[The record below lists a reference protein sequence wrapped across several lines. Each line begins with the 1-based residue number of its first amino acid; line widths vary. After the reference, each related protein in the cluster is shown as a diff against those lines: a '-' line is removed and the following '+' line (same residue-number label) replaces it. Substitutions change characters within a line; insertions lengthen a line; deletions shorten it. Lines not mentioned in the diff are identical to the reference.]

1 MKILK
6 KVLCVFLAAVIICSV
21 SGMFATAAE
30 TLPQNASYIAG
41 DATGDGIINS
51 SDALAVINHVTKAV
65 PITDVVRRTAGDVTG
80 DDKLTSS
87 DALMILN
94 FKVGNIESKDFVRK
108 NFNVQQ
114 IANLYYDPYT
124 GHVVD
129 EKGAGVVG
137 YGYDAKSGVFY
148 ATGEG
153 WQREVGYT
161 EAYDRAAV
169 LAAMPLDTIRIKF
182 NYSGKQWMVQLW
194 KGFYGFLFS
203 GCEIGFYN
211 RPDSTSDDLKTY
223 NIVKPDFYQDITVKF
238 NYLLHSFTRSDHAWW
253 LTGFTP
259 TANISALQAP
269 LSIPLMRMETTI
281 KFNDAGLYNAFI
293 QGLKDVDHIFANYT
307 GNTRAFKFIDGKNM
321 RELGNKTVTFNWQ

>member
-1 MKILK
+1 MNILK
-6 KVLCVFLAAVIICSV
+6 KSLCVFLAAVIVCSV
-21 SGMFATAAE
+21 SGMFASAAE
-30 TLPQNASYIAG
+30 TLPKDASYIAG

-51 SDALAVINHVTKAV
+51 SDALAIINHVTKVV
-65 PITDVVRRTAGDVTG
+65 PIEDVVRRTAGDVTG
-80 DDKLTSS
+80 DNKLTSS

-169 LAAMPLDTIRIKF
+169 RCQSPL
-182 NYSGKQWMVQLW
+182 
-194 KGFYGFLFS
+194 
-203 GCEIGFYN
+203 C
-211 RPDSTSDDLKTY
+211 
-223 NIVKPDFYQDITVKF
+223 
-238 NYLLHSFTRSDHAWW
+238 
-253 LTGFTP
+253 
-259 TANISALQAP
+259 
-269 LSIPLMRMETTI
+269 
-281 KFNDAGLYNAFI
+281 
-293 QGLKDVDHIFANYT
+293 
-307 GNTRAFKFIDGKNM
+307 
-321 RELGNKTVTFNWQ
+321 